1 MSAIA
6 AAILEIFHNTWTLF
20 AEAAPWLLFGV
31 LVAGLIK
38 AFVPEQRM
46 AQWLGGRGIWPV
58 SKAALI
64 GAPLPL
70 CSCSVIPVAIGLHR
84 AGASRASTTAFLV
97 SAPETGADSVAASY
111 ALLGPFLA
119 IVRPV
124 AAIVSALITGL
135 LSNLVPVK
143 HRAVEGSIA
152 PSQASCCSAPALTD
166 DCCQPAPSCSAPPVN
181 AAASG
186 GCCGP
191 ADVTSNN
198 DSAADACCGGTTP
211 GAADGQRPLQRLRA
225 GLHYAITQIFVE
237 FAPWLAVGL
246 LIAGITLTFVPPA
259 ALVAY
264 GSGLPAMLLLLAISV
279 PLYVCATESTPIAT
293 ALLAAGVSPG
303 AVLVFLMAGP
313 ATNIATIGALR
324 QEFGN
329 PLVAIYVAGVAG
341 CSIGFGLLTDQVINW
356 LAIDIVPQFNDAAG
370 LVPAWISLPCA
381 AILLLLAVPALRS
394 QITRRLAI

>member
-1 MSAIA
+1 MSAVTL
-6 AAILEIFHNTWTLF
+6 AILAIIDNTWTLF

-70 CSCSVIPVAIGLHR
+70 CSCSVIPVAIGLRR

-124 AAIVSALITGL
+124 AAIVSALVTGFV
-135 LSNLVPVK
+135 SNLAPLK
-143 HRAVEGSIA
+143 ERAAEGTA
-152 PSQASCCSAPALTD
+152 EAGQAACCSAPAVTD
-166 DCCQPAPSCSAPPVN
+166 NCCQPAPSCSAPPVN
-181 AAASG
+181 AAATED
-186 GCCGP
+186 CCGS
-191 ADVTSNN
+191 ASSSN
-198 DSAADACCGGTTP
+198 AASDDCCGNNTTR
-211 GAADGQRPLQRLRA
+211 DNTNDQRPLQRLKT

-237 FAPWLAVGL
+237 FAPWLAIGL
-246 LIAGITLTFVPPA
+246 LVAGATLTFVPPA
-259 ALVAY
+259 ALATY

-313 ATNIATIGALR
+313 ATNVATVGALR
-324 QEFGN
+324 KEFGN
-329 PLVAIYVAGVAG
+329 PFVAIYLAGVAG
-341 CSIGFGLLTDQVINW
+341 CSIGFGLLVDQAVNW
-356 LAIDIVPQFNDAAG
+356 LAIDVVPQFNDTTS

-381 AILLLLAVPALRS
+381 AILLLLAVPPLRA
-394 QITRRLAI
+394 QVTRQLAT

>member
-1 MSAIA
+1 MNTLA
-6 AAILEIFHNTWTLF
+6 AAILDIIDNTWTLF

-31 LVAGLIK
+31 FVAGLIK

-70 CSCSVIPVAIGLHR
+70 CSCSVIPVAVGLHR

-124 AAIVSALITGL
+124 AAIISAMVTGL
-135 LSNLVPVK
+135 LSNLAPIAR
-143 HRAVEGSIA
+143 RAPIETGPITREA
-152 PSQASCCSAPALTD
+152 CCSTPTVTD
-166 DCCQPAPSCSAPPVN
+166 TCCQPATSCSAS
-181 AAASG
+181 AADTSPST
-186 GCCGP
+186 GCCGS
-191 ADVTSNN
+191 AGSSSNN
-198 DSAADACCGGTTP
+198 PAPDACCGSATCDET
-211 GAADGQRPLQRLRA
+211 DTRQRPSQRLKA

-237 FAPWLAVGL
+237 FAPWLAIGL
-246 LIAGITLTFVPPA
+246 LVAGVTLTFVPPA
-259 ALVAY
+259 ALAAY

-313 ATNIATIGALR
+313 ATNVATIGALR
-324 QEFGN
+324 KEFGN
-329 PLVAIYVAGVAG
+329 PFVAIYVAGVAG
-341 CSIGFGLLTDQVINW
+341 CSIGFGLLTDRVVNW
-356 LAIDIVPQFNDAAG
+356 LAIDIVPQFHDASS

-381 AILLLLAVPALRS
+381 AILLLLAVPPLRTR
-394 QITRRLAI
+394 ITRHLAN

>member
-1 MSAIA
+1 MSAVTS
-6 AAILEIFHNTWTLF
+6 AILAIVDNTWTLF

-70 CSCSVIPVAIGLHR
+70 CSCSVIPVAVGLHR

-124 AAIVSALITGL
+124 ASIVSALVTGL
-135 LSNLVPVK
+135 LSNLVPVAR
-143 HRAVEGSIA
+143 RAATDADA
-152 PSQASCCSAPALTD
+152 PARDACCSTPAVTD
-166 DCCQPAPSCSAPPVN
+166 TCCQPEPSCSASK
-181 AAASG
+181 AREASAG

-191 ADVTSNN
+191 SKPSENTAPDDCCVTATSN
-198 DSAADACCGGTTP
+198 DAD
-211 GAADGQRPLQRLRA
+211 DQRPLQRLKT

-237 FAPWLAVGL
+237 FAPWLAIGL
-246 LIAGITLTFVPPA
+246 LIAGLTLTFVPPA
-259 ALVAY
+259 ALATY
-264 GSGLPAMLLLLAISV
+264 GSGLPAMLLLLAISI

-313 ATNIATIGALR
+313 ATNVATIGALR
-324 QEFGN
+324 KEFGN
-329 PLVAIYVAGVAG
+329 AFVAIYLAGVAG
-341 CSIGFGLLTDQVINW
+341 CSIGFGLLTDRVVNW
-356 LAIDIVPQFNDAAG
+356 LAIDVVPQFHG
-370 LVPAWISLPCA
+370 TSSLVPAWVSLPCA
-381 AILLLLAVPALRS
+381 AILLLLAVPPLRS
-394 QITRRLAI
+394 RITRRLAI

>member
-1 MSAIA
+1 MSAVT
-6 AAILEIFHNTWTLF
+6 AAILAIVDNTWTLF

-70 CSCSVIPVAIGLHR
+70 CSCSVIPVAVGLHR

-119 IVRPV
+119 VVRPV
-124 AAIVSALITGL
+124 ASIISALITGL

-143 HRAVEGSIA
+143 ARAAGDSLEPG
-152 PSQASCCSAPALTD
+152 QTSCCSTPAATD
-166 DCCQPAPSCSAPPVN
+166 NCCQPAPSYSAPPVT
-181 AAASG
+181 AAASE
-186 GCCGP
+186 GCCGS
-191 ADVTSNN
+191 ASSSN
-198 DSAADACCGGTTP
+198 AASDDCCGSTTTRDN
-211 GAADGQRPLQRLRA
+211 ADDQRPLQRLKT

-237 FAPWLAVGL
+237 FAPWLAIGL

-259 ALVAY
+259 ALATY
-264 GSGLPAMLLLLAISV
+264 GSGLPAILLLLAISV

-313 ATNIATIGALR
+313 ATNVATIGALR
-324 QEFGN
+324 KEFGN
-329 PLVAIYVAGVAG
+329 PFVATYLAGVAG
-341 CSIGFGLLTDQVINW
+341 CSIGFGLLTNRVVNW
-356 LAIDIVPQFNDAAG
+356 LAIDIVPQFHGASS
-370 LVPAWISLPCA
+370 LLPAWISLPCA
-381 AILLLLAVPALRS
+381 AILLLLAVPPLRTP
-394 QITRRLAI
+394 ITRRLAA